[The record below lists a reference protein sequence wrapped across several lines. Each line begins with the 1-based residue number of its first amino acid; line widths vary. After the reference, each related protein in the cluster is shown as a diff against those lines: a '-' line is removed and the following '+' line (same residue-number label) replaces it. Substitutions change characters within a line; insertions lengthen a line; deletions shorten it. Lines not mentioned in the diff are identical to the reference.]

1 MKAVKEFLAHLA
13 IAMLLGLVV
22 IAILDDF
29 NPFMAFLTSKVTK
42 IYIVILCVVG
52 VTVAAMYI
60 AQSRRD

>member
-29 NPFMAFLTSKVTK
+29 NPFMAFLTSKGTK
-42 IYIVILCVVG
+42 VYTVILCVVG